1 MKKIQIISF
10 IFILGIFFF
19 ACDEIE
25 KPYLPIVGDNEEEG
39 EVTVTVT
46 FPELTPAN
54 LYRKVLVEEYTGHK
68 CTNCPTG
75 HAKLDEMFGL
85 YGDTIVAI
93 GVHAGPLASTDEEY
107 PYNFVTPQ
115 GTQLFNDFNI
125 PQIPLAI
132 MSRVR
137 YNANSWG
144 SPINKWIDHFNM
156 VDRSKNSAAIQL
168 INEYNPTAQTITT
181 YAKVTILEEIV
192 NKVQFCVV
200 VTENGIVKPQLNA
213 GVIVPDYTH
222 NHVLRGS
229 LNGNYGVPLT
239 SNGLVVNGETYLKG
253 YRVSLRNRDWVA
265 SNCSI
270 VAYLIDMETK
280 EIIQATEA
288 KVY

>member
-25 KPYLPIVGDNEEEG
+25 KPYLPTDG
-39 EVTVTVT
+39 EIPVTVT
-46 FPELTPAN
+46 FPELTPDN
-54 LYRKVLVEEYTGHK
+54 LYRKVLIEEYTGHK

-93 GVHAGPLASTDEEY
+93 GVHAGPLAATDEQF

-115 GTQLFNDFNI
+115 GVQLFNDFNI

-144 SPINKWIDHFNM
+144 SPINKWVDHFNK
-156 VDRSKNSAAIQL
+156 VDRSTNYAAIQL
-168 INEYNPTAQTITT
+168 INEYNAATQTITT
-181 YAKVTILEEIV
+181 FAKVSILEEIAHR
-192 NKVQFCVV
+192 VQFCVV
-200 VTENGIVKPQLNA
+200 VTENGIVKPQLNN
-213 GVIVPDYTH
+213 GVIVPNYTH
-222 NHVLRGS
+222 NHVLRGT
-229 LNGNYGVPLT
+229 LNGNYGVRLT
-239 SNGLVVNGETYLKG
+239 NDGLVAKGDTYLKG
-253 YRVSLRNRDWVA
+253 YQVSLRDKDWVA

-280 EIIQATEA
+280 EIIQATEV
-288 KVY
+288 KVQ